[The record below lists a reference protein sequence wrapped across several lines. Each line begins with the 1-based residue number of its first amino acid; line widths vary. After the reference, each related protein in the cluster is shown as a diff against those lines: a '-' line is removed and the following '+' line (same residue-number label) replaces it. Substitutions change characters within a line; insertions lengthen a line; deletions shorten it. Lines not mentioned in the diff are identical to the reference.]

1 MDSKKTRKYIFLGGV
16 LFLFPLVWV
25 IFFGVMGTH
34 HFSTLP
40 YFDETHL
47 EGDTVPCKHVVQF
60 DRLKNEFGIPYTS
73 DSLKGKV
80 WLACFYSLNDPHIA
94 KITERLLN
102 INFKYRDEPDIQIVV
117 FSTDSGSISSQV
129 AQDYLN
135 SLTKY
140 NGFSGKWKFLS
151 NRDSVQQVNRIM
163 KESFFI
169 HDISTEARFRLVD
182 TQGHVRGLYG
192 NTEYHMQSIIED
204 IALLKKE
211 VDVARYNERHKN
223 D

>member
-1 MDSKKTRKYIFLGGV
+1 MNSKHTRKYIFLGGV

-40 YFDETHL
+40 YFDAAHIG
-47 EGDTVPCKHVVQF
+47 GDTVPSNHVVQF
-60 DRLKNEFGIPYTS
+60 DHLKNESGLIYTS

-80 WLACFYSLNDPHIA
+80 WLACFYSLKDPRLA

-102 INFKYRDEPDIQIVV
+102 INFKYRDEPDIKIIV
-117 FSTDSGSISSQV
+117 FSTDTTPISTDE
-129 AQDYLN
+129 AQSYLFA
-135 SLTKY
+135 LTKY
-140 NGFSGKWKFLS
+140 NGFSGKWRILS
-151 NRDSVQQVNRIM
+151 NVDSVQEVNKVM
-163 KESFFI
+163 KEAFFI
-169 HDISTEARFRLVD
+169 NDLSSEARFRLVD

>member
-1 MDSKKTRKYIFLGGV
+1 MDSKKLRKYIFLGGV

-40 YFDETHL
+40 YFDQAHA
-47 EGDTVPCKHVVQF
+47 EGDTVVSNHVVQF
-60 DRLKNEFGIPYTS
+60 NGVQDELGHSFSS

-80 WLACFYSLNDPHIA
+80 WLACFYSLGDPHIA

-102 INFKYRDEPDIQIVV
+102 INFKYRDEPDIQLVV
-117 FSTDSGSISSQV
+117 FSTDTAQV
-129 AQDYLN
+129 EINEVQRYLDG
-135 SLTKY
+135 LTKY
-140 NGFSGKWKFLS
+140 NGFANKWKFLVPT
-151 NRDSVQQVNRIM
+151 DSGEQIQHIM
-163 KESFFI
+163 KDAFFI
-169 HDISTEARFRLVD
+169 QDIGSEARFRLVD
-182 TQGHVRGLYG
+182 TRGHIRGLYG